1 MKINTKHLIQFHN
14 ATIMIDVLV
23 VGFGRNASTKQ
34 LSMVLC

>member
-1 MKINTKHLIQFHN
+1 MKINTKHFIQFHN

-23 VGFGRNASTKQ
+23 VGFEINASTKQ